1 MYSSDEINACM
12 TEEELFKLWKT
23 KDVYNAEYYEG
34 NKKIEFTINH
44 KNVFIADGI
53 INPEIWNNRSKGKV
67 ICLWERHLQLT
78 RLPNADLIIWE
89 KLTSIIQKIIMKPL

>member
-12 TEEELFKLWKT
+12 TEEELFELWKT

-44 KNVFIADGI
+44 KNVF
-53 INPEIWNNRSKGKV
+53 
-67 ICLWERHLQLT
+67 
-78 RLPNADLIIWE
+78 
-89 KLTSIIQKIIMKPL
+89 M